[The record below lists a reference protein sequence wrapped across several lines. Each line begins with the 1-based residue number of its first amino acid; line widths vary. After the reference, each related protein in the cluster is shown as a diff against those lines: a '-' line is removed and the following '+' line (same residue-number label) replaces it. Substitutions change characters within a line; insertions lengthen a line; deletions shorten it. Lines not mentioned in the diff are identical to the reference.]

1 MPSHSGRDRV
11 RSHSFREHSYRE
23 GEGFK
28 YRYGSFY
35 SLFGKKKYSIKWY
48 VLKRKNYFKFNGKS
62 INLQSFEWFEFIIF
76 IKVLRAVTIGIAGP
90 AATEYVGQEAPH
102 SLLPQL
108 LFGSLGLSLLT
119 SLLSFIINIIIII
132 INIIIYHQYHYNYHQ
147 YYHYDYHQYHD
158 F

>member
-1 MPSHSGRDRV
+1 MEEIEYELIHLENIPIE
-11 RSHSFREHSYRE
+11 RER
-23 GEGFK
+23 
-28 YRYGSFY
+28 GSNTDMG
-35 SLFGKKKYSIKWY
+35 LFIRCLAKKKYSIKWY

-90 AATEYVGQEAPH
+90 AATEYVGQQAPH

-119 SLLSFIINIIIII
+119 SVSSIS
-132 INIIIYHQYHYNYHQ
+132 
-147 YYHYDYHQYHD
+147 
-158 F
+158 